1 MRCTCLLIILLVSQ
15 VSIAQNAEYAIRG
28 ELENTKSN
36 KIYFYIADI
45 ISGTV
50 RVDSA
55 AVNGGIFSFSGSTRA
70 PMKAILFSVPD
81 NNRLDFFIEPGKINV
96 VSKDSLHNAT
106 VRAGKLNTDF
116 VALRRI
122 TDVIETDLRKYNQA
136 MQAAM
141 VASAEKKQDPE
152 FHKNWDA
159 KRQSAS
165 EQLKKAYLDFIKD
178 NPDNMAAVFAIAN
191 VGGQNTDP
199 AVVTPLFQSLSEP
212 VRNSALGRAYADKID
227 KLVRVG
233 IGALAP
239 EFTQADTAG
248 KAVSL
253 KDFRG
258 KYVLID
264 FWASWCGPCRAE
276 NRNLVKAYERYK
288 EQNFTVLGISLD
300 KSTAKNAWL
309 TAIKKDG
316 LPWTQ
321 VSDLK
326 GWDNQVCKMYG
337 VESVPK
343 NFLIDPDGRIVAKDL
358 RGSELNRKLSEI
370 LGEKK

>member
-15 VSIAQNAEYAIRG
+15 VSIAQNDEYAIRG

-55 AVNGGIFSFSGSTRA
+55 TVNGGIFSFSGSTRA

-227 KLVRVG
+227 KLVRLG

-276 NRNLVKAYERYK
+276 NPNLVKAYERYK

>member
-15 VSIAQNAEYAIRG
+15 VSIAQNDEYAIRG

-276 NRNLVKAYERYK
+276 NPNLVKAYERYK